1 MTRRITP
8 EGCDIV
14 NNSTPVISFGNPTEA
29 RIATLGINP
38 SNIEFMKDGV
48 PLSGDKRRLATL
60 LSIGAE
66 STESMSNV
74 QIQEVIDD
82 CYNYFNQNPYK
93 EWFGPLD
100 KILKVGFNASYFDGS
115 ACHLDLVHWATATK
129 WKGLSAAVREKLLKE
144 SEVHLVNQLQA
155 ENITKIVVNGRAVWD
170 ELKNLKL
177 VKYEE
182 IKTIYFGKEGGHQTS
197 CKLRVGHGCGATFYG
212 WTSNIQSQNGAN
224 DHIFRQK
231 LGLWL
236 EEVGNG

>member
-1 MTRRITP
+1 
-8 EGCDIV
+8 
-14 NNSTPVISFGNPTEA
+14 
-29 RIATLGINP
+29 
-38 SNIEFMKDGV
+38 
-48 PLSGDKRRLATL
+48 
-60 LSIGAE
+60 
-66 STESMSNV
+66 MSDV

-82 CYNYFNQNPYK
+82 CYNYFNQNPYR

-115 ACHLDLVHWATATK
+115 ACHLDLVQWATATK
-129 WKGLSAAVREKLLKE
+129 WKDLSAAVKEKLLKE
-144 SEVHLVNQLQA
+144 SEVHLVNQLRA

-182 IKTIYFGKEGGHQTS
+182 VKTIYFGKEGGHQTS
-197 CKLRVGHGCGATFYG
+197 CKLRVGQGCGATFYG